1 MEKMTTEEILWQSIS
16 DIENG
21 KAFTINEDSI
31 DGYLKGNNK
40 KLTKINISYQ
50 SAKYTSNS
58 KPISRPTI
66 DKYENLIAYL
76 DSKIDTNTDYQKII
90 NDLKSKNKELE
101 IKNKELNEQI
111 TKFAHENYKLKILNQ
126 KH

>member
-1 MEKMTTEEILWQSIS
+1 MEKMTTEEILWKSIS

-21 KAFTINEDSI
+21 DVSTIEEDPI

-50 SAKYTSNS
+50 SAKYTING

-66 DKYENLIAYL
+66 DKYENILSYL
-76 DSKIDTNTDYQKII
+76 DSKIDIRIDYEKKI
-90 NDLKSKNKELE
+90 NELEAKNKLLE
-101 IKNKELNEQI
+101 TKNKELNEKI
-111 TKFAHENYKLKILNQ
+111 TKFAEENFRLKI
-126 KH
+126 KYPK